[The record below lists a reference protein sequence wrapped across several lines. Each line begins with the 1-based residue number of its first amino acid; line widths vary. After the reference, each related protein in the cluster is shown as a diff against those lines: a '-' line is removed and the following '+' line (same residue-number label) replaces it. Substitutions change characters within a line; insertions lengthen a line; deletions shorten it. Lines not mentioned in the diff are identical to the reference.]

1 MAGQKPLCVAIIIC
15 NEVIEDKRTN
25 NKTLVSIF
33 SRIGTQ
39 KVPCIHPRMFVMASL
54 TDGHGNVPL
63 VFRIVHLATETSI
76 FELSGEAIF
85 TSPMDVADVVLEFRN
100 LTFERDGA
108 YAVEVLAVGELL
120 GMRRF
125 NVEMVE
131 ENTTEEE

>member
-1 MAGQKPLCVAIIIC
+1 
-15 NEVIEDKRTN
+15 
-25 NKTLVSIF
+25 
-33 SRIGTQ
+33 
-39 KVPCIHPRMFVMASL
+39 MASL

-76 FELSGEAIF
+76 VELSGEANF
-85 TSPMDVADVVLEFRN
+85 TSPMDVADVVLEFLN